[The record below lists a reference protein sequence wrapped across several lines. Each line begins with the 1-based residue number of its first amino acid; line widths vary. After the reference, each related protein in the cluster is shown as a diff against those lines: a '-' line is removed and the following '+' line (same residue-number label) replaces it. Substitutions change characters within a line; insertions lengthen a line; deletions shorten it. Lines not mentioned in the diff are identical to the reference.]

1 MFEEMIAKLGL
12 DISGFVKG
20 LAAARSSIGE
30 LTRETGKKLFDLKDV
45 SRTLATALG
54 LNLQSIAEKVA
65 RFVTGFSKDQEQALA
80 DLVNATGKAA
90 DAQVAALDAARQK
103 NKKMA
108 EDVAKDEEAER
119 FSRLSDEKKLDQL
132 YAKRTQL
139 MQRAANTREGSG
151 INLQARADLIEVNKE
166 IAKVSEERFNKEK
179 ERAAKLKDAEEKLA
193 ETAKANALD
202 QASDAK
208 KLEILKNDIA
218 EAQAQVVAAGQDE
231 VAVAQA
237 KIVLEEAR
245 GKLAQEAARQQD
257 AANKK
262 QQEADDKR
270 KKALEDIA
278 AAEERAAKA
287 AQSMRDA
294 RKATVLPSMADVTS
308 GRRNIGSGAR
318 RTATMLERERERSTR
333 LADQVQRNAEAV
345 DTAKTP
351 DERKQAQ
358 RALDASRAALAQSQ
372 SRIRAGEAA
381 LGNRVSDANP
391 FAAMEKQLGE
401 INAEIKKLNDTTLAP
416 SSVSTT

>member
-1 MFEEMIAKLGL
+1 MFEEIKAKLGL
-12 DISGFVKG
+12 DISGFEKG
-20 LAAARSSIGE
+20 LAGARRGIGE

-45 SRTLATALG
+45 GRTLATALG
-54 LNLQSIAEKVA
+54 LNLQSIAEGVA
-65 RFVTGFSKDQEQALA
+65 RLVTGFSKEQEQALN
-80 DLVNATGKAA
+80 DLVNST
-90 DAQVAALDAARQK
+90 
-103 NKKMA
+103 
-108 EDVAKDEEAER
+108 
-119 FSRLSDEKKLDQL
+119 
-132 YAKRTQL
+132 
-139 MQRAANTREGSG
+139 
-151 INLQARADLIEVNKE
+151 
-166 IAKVSEERFNKEK
+166 
-179 ERAAKLKDAEEKLA
+179 ERAAA
-193 ETAKANALD
+193 
-202 QASDAK
+202 
-208 KLEILKNDIA
+208 
-218 EAQAQVVAAGQDE
+218 
-231 VAVAQA
+231 
-237 KIVLEEAR
+237 
-245 GKLAQEAARQQD
+245 AQEAALN
-257 AANKK
+257 AA
-262 QQEADDKR
+262 KR
-270 KKALEDIA
+270 DREKTLEDIA
-278 AAEERAAKA
+278 AKEEEYRRSKLTDDERANELGNRLGEILTERAKLEKQGAQGGMVYLRLKNEQLDIEKELREIEAKKQKQEQSAIDEAKRRESELEEERQKAAADQAKAAEEQSKKDRERTEQLKKQTDELKA
-287 AQSMRDA
+287 QASAQAQSMRDA